1 MVRVV
6 PTRRRSGPVHVTLV
20 ITLAQRG
27 QDFASASTSNSCAG
41 VSQFDGV
48 GEPERSGL
56 GGAHLDAL
64 AGMHR
69 RHAALL
75 VASLDGRRRDD
86 DDGTRIL
93 RRCN

>member
-41 VSQFDGV
+41 VSQFDG
-48 GEPERSGL
+48 L